1 MPTSV
6 VDQVFG
12 RHEPVAPTGMHSQR
26 PLAGAIGKQ
35 RAGGGG
41 GGGGPPKLSTLIE
54 QALSPARAA
63 EKAMTDRAVR
73 ALSTIEVCTKRLAQ
87 LREQFYGPPRSEE
100 AMAFGLLDEEESD
113 PDPDKAIV
121 FAEEEERLRELIN
134 TSRDELDAI
143 YRFADTVPPDV
154 GPPLDLEAAA
164 ARRRAA
170 LQEEMLEERM
180 AGLTTP
186 SMEAEPAQP
195 EQNPDYANSSNT
207 NPHLGGLSDYVHH
220 GGEFPPAY
228 R

>member
-12 RHEPVAPTGMHSQR
+12 RHEPVAPTGMHGQR

-41 GGGGPPKLSTLIE
+41 GPPKLTTLIE
-54 QALSPARAA
+54 QSLSPARAA
-63 EKAMTDRAVR
+63 EKARTDRAVR

-100 AMAFGLLDEEESD
+100 AMMFGLLGEEEPG
-113 PDPDKAIV
+113 PDSDKAVV
-121 FAEEEERLRELIN
+121 FAEEEERLRELLKA
-134 TSRDELDAI
+134 SRDELDAV
-143 YRFADTVPPDV
+143 YRFAETVPPDV
-154 GPPLDLEAAA
+154 GPPLDLAAAA

-170 LQEEMLEERM
+170 LQAEMLEERM

-186 SMEAEPAQP
+186 SMEEP
-195 EQNPDYANSSNT
+195 S
-207 NPHLGGLSDYVHH
+207 
-220 GGEFPPAY
+220 
-228 R
+228 